1 MKLCLVNHT
10 FRYEL
15 EKLIRIFL
23 PFEKIEF
30 SETEEITD
38 SCAVTKIINNKTA
51 LAELYYGGKVYN
63 KDFLLDENTAD
74 YEKECE
80 LKLAT
85 ALYDCFIE
93 ATGYSAQWGILT
105 GVRPAKLFSRLC
117 SYMGEEKAT

>member
-80 LKLAT
+80 LRA
-85 ALYDCFIE
+85 
-93 ATGYSAQWGILT
+93 ILH
-105 GVRPAKLFSRLC
+105 S
-117 SYMGEEKAT
+117 GEYLRV